1 PLRLKRATAAVGTTF
16 NGGKDGGYPWNMRLD
31 YTMNLNRIFDTS
43 QQSDTTSIRHGIAMR
58 GGVKLFSKW
67 DLAVQTG
74 YDIKYREF
82 TPTAIN
88 VHWDLHCWEFTFNW
102 IPFGTR
108 QSFALK
114 LNIKSPLLKD
124 IKIETRGGNGD
135 FLF

>member
-1 PLRLKRATAAVGTTF
+1 MNINKVF
-16 NGGKDGGYPWNMRLD
+16 NP
-31 YTMNLNRIFDTS
+31 S
-43 QQSDTTSIRHGIAMR
+43 EQSDDTDLRHGIAMR
-58 GGVKLFSKW
+58 GGIKLFSKW
-67 DLAVQTG
+67 DIDVQTG

-82 TPTAIN
+82 TPTAVNI
-88 VHWDLHCWEFTFNW
+88 HWDLHCWELTFNW

-124 IKIETRGGNGD
+124 IKIEARGGNGE